1 MDGGTWQGSKKEM
14 GVQIMAYTPKAKRG
28 LYFNINQRRAAGLP
42 PKRPGMAGY
51 PTKEAFIK
59 SKRTA
64 KR

>member
-1 MDGGTWQGSKKEM
+1 
-14 GVQIMAYTPKAKRG
+14 MAYTPKAQRG

-51 PTKEAFIK
+51 PTKAAFIK
-59 SKRTA
+59 SARTA